1 LLLLVLNS
9 EFIMPLFLIFIIVP
23 LIELMLL
30 IEVGGVIGSGWTFAI
45 IIATAIIGTKL
56 VKQQGL
62 QTWTKIQ
69 QEMATGQLPA
79 QSLFDGICIL
89 ISGVLLITP
98 GLITDVIGMLLLTP
112 PFRALAYTHMG
123 SKIRFKAAAGF
134 QQQNHSTFDGEFTD
148 AEKTNTSDKHITDH
162 QPTTLDGEFKRKD

>member
-1 LLLLVLNS
+1 
-9 EFIMPLFLIFIIVP
+9 MPLFLVFIIVP

-30 IEVGGVIGSGWTFAI
+30 IEVGGIIGSGWTFLI

-62 QTWTKIQ
+62 QTWSKIQ

-89 ISGVLLITP
+89 ISGILLITP

-112 PFRALAYTHMG
+112 AFRTLAYTQLG
-123 SKIRFKAAAGF
+123 SKIKFKAASSAHF
-134 QQQNHSTFDGEFTD
+134 HQQNHSTYDGEFSHTD
-148 AEKTNTSDKHITDH
+148 QSQNKNLSDQ
-162 QPTTLDGEFKRKD
+162 QPNTLDGEFERKD

>member
-1 LLLLVLNS
+1 
-9 EFIMPLFLIFIIVP
+9 MPLFLVFIIVP

-30 IEVGGVIGSGWTFAI
+30 IEVGGIIGSGWTFLI

-62 QTWTKIQ
+62 QTWSKIQ
-69 QEMATGQLPA
+69 QEMVTGQLPA

-89 ISGVLLITP
+89 ISGILLITP

-112 PFRALAYTHMG
+112 AFRTLAYTQLG
-123 SKIRFKAAAGF
+123 SKIKFKAASSAHF
-134 QQQNHSTFDGEFTD
+134 HQQNHSTYDGEFSHTD
-148 AEKTNTSDKHITDH
+148 QSQNKNLSDH
-162 QPTTLDGEFKRKD
+162 QPNTLDGEFERKD

>member
-1 LLLLVLNS
+1 
-9 EFIMPLFLIFIIVP
+9 MPLFLVFIIVP

-30 IEVGGVIGSGWTFAI
+30 IEVGGIIGSGWTFLI

-62 QTWTKIQ
+62 QTWSKIQ
-69 QEMATGQLPA
+69 QEMATAQLPA

-89 ISGVLLITP
+89 ISGILLITP

-112 PFRALAYTHMG
+112 AFRTLAYTQLG
-123 SKIRFKAAAGF
+123 SKIKFKAASSAHF
-134 QQQNHSTFDGEFTD
+134 HQQNHSTYDGEFSHTD
-148 AEKTNTSDKHITDH
+148 QSQNKNLSDH
-162 QPTTLDGEFKRKD
+162 QPNTLDGEFERKD